1 MLEKAKEQLNHYFGY
16 DEFRSGQ
23 KQIIDS
29 ILTQHNTLGIMPTGG
44 GKSICYQIPALL
56 NNGLTIVI
64 SPLISLMKD
73 QVDALSGYGIDA
85 AYINSS
91 LTETEIRSTMQEAE
105 YGEIKL
111 LYIAPERLEAPSFQR
126 MLQRTS
132 VSLVAVDEAHCI
144 SQWGHDF
151 RPSYMK
157 ISNMMNLFIEQPP
170 VIALTATAT
179 PEVVSDIQRIL
190 NINESQTFISGFER
204 ENLHFSVVKG
214 EKKKTFITNYL
225 RQNPTQSGIIYT
237 ATRKEADQLYSSLD
251 KQGIKAGKYH
261 AGLTENQ
268 RKAAQEA
275 FLFDDITIMV
285 ATNAFGMGIDKSN
298 VRFVIHNNLPKNME
312 SYYQE
317 AGRAGRDGEESD
329 CFLLFSPGDI
339 HIQKFL
345 IQENQHDPVRKSQD
359 LTKLKAMVDYC
370 HTEKCLQ
377 GAILHYFGDERPN
390 YKCGKCSNCI
400 DERESVDIT
409 RESQM
414 IFSTIKRVNER
425 FGKTIIAQILKGSR
439 SKRIKELNLAQ
450 VSTFGLL
457 SRQTQQEIIDMID
470 FLTAEQYITLTD
482 SKYPTLILQ
491 EKTIPVLK
499 GQDAI
504 HKKVARKPE
513 SIEVNDELFEKLRTL
528 RKQIADRDGVP
539 PYVVF
544 ADNTLREMSDRLPT
558 TRAQMLE
565 IKGVGE
571 TKFEKYGSTF
581 LDLLESHTTR
591 HDSSEK
597 ASHLVTYEMF
607 SEEKDI
613 PMIAATRGLSVS
625 TVEGHILKSIE
636 EGLLKDVDRL
646 MSDDTENTILEQANS
661 IGDEKLKPLKEAL
674 PEEISYFQIKAV
686 LTKKRKQKV

>member
-1 MLEKAKEQLNHYFGY
+1 MLEQAKHQLKHYFGY

-29 ILTQHNTLGIMPTGG
+29 ILTNRNTLGIMPTGG
-44 GKSICYQIPALL
+44 GKSICYQIPALM
-56 NNGLTIVI
+56 NDGLTIVI

-111 LYIAPERLEAPSFQR
+111 LYIAPERLEAPSFQQ

-132 VSLVAVDEAHCI
+132 VSLIAVDEAHCI

-157 ISNMMNLFIEQPP
+157 ISNMMNLFSERPP
-170 VIALTATAT
+170 IIALTATAT

-190 NINESQTFISGFER
+190 TITEEQTYISGFER

-214 EKKKTFITNYL
+214 EKKKSFITSYL
-225 RQNPTQSGIIYT
+225 KKNATQSGIIYT
-237 ATRKEADQLYSSLD
+237 ATRKEADQLYSSLE
-251 KQGIKAGKYH
+251 KLGIKAGKYH
-261 AGLTENQ
+261 AGLSENE

-275 FLFDDITIMV
+275 FLFDDLSVMV

-298 VRFVIHNNLPKNME
+298 VRFVIHHNLPKNME

-345 IQENQHDPVRKSQD
+345 IQENQHDPVRKSSE
-359 LTKLKAMVDYC
+359 LSKLKAMVDYC

-377 GAILHYFGDERPN
+377 GAILHYFGDERPD
-390 YKCGKCSNCI
+390 YRCGKCSNCV
-400 DERESVDIT
+400 DERESVEIT
-409 RESQM
+409 KEAQM

-439 SKRIKELNLAQ
+439 SKRIKELHLDQ

-457 SRQTQQEIIDMID
+457 ARRTQQDIIDLID
-470 FLTAEQYITLTD
+470 FLTAEQFITLTD

-491 EKTIPVLK
+491 EKTLPVLK
-499 GQDAI
+499 GNEAI
-504 HKKVARKPE
+504 HKKVSRKPE
-513 SIEVNDELFEKLRTL
+513 AIEGNDELFEKLRLL
-528 RKQIADRDGVP
+528 RKQLADRDGVP

-544 ADNTLREMSDRLPT
+544 ADSTLREMSEVLPT
-558 TRAQMLE
+558 SRDEMLK

-571 TKFEKYGSTF
+571 MKYEKYGSAF
-581 LDLLESHTTR
+581 VDLLESLSTR
-591 HDSSEK
+591 NQSSEK
-597 ASHLVTYEMF
+597 PSHLTSFELF
-607 SEEKDI
+607 QDGKEI
-613 PMIAATRGLSVS
+613 PMIAATRGLSES
-625 TVEGHILKSIE
+625 TVEGHLLKAIE
-636 EGLLKDVDRL
+636 DGLLTQLDRIV
-646 MSDDTENTILEQANS
+646 SPETENIILQEAAK

-674 PEEISYFQIKAV
+674 PEEVTYTEIKAV
-686 LTKKRKQKV
+686 LTKKRKITT

>member
-1 MLEKAKEQLNHYFGY
+1 MLDQAKSQLKHYFGY

-23 KQIIDS
+23 TNIIKS
-29 ILTQHNTLGIMPTGG
+29 ILTKQNTLGIMPTGG
-44 GKSICYQIPALL
+44 GKSICYQIPALM
-56 NNGLTIVI
+56 NDGLTIVI

-91 LTETEIRSTMQEAE
+91 LTETEIRATMQEAE

-111 LYIAPERLEAPSFQR
+111 LYIAPERLEAPSFKQ
-126 MLQRTS
+126 MLNRTS
-132 VSLVAVDEAHCI
+132 VSLIAVDEAHCI

-157 ISNMMNLFIEQPP
+157 ISHMMDAFSDRPP
-170 VIALTATAT
+170 IIALTATAT
-179 PEVVSDIQRIL
+179 PEVVHDIQRIL
-190 NINESQTFISGFER
+190 NIEEEQTFISGFER

-214 EKKKTFITNYL
+214 EKKKSFITSYL
-225 RQNPTQSGIIYT
+225 KQNASQSGIIYT
-237 ATRKEADQLYSSLD
+237 ATRKEADQLHSSLE
-251 KQGIKAGKYH
+251 KLGIKVGKYH
-261 AGLTENQ
+261 AGLSETE

-275 FLFDDITIMV
+275 FLFDDIVVMV

-298 VRFVIHNNLPKNME
+298 VRFVIHHNLPKNME

-345 IQENQHDPVRKSQD
+345 IQENQHDAVRKSAD
-359 LTKLKAMVDYC
+359 LAKLKAMVDYC

-390 YKCGKCSNCI
+390 YRCGKCSNCV
-400 DERESVDIT
+400 DEREAVDIT
-409 RESQM
+409 KEAQM

-439 SKRIKELNLAQ
+439 SKRIKELQLDH
-450 VSTFGLL
+450 VTTFGLL
-457 SRQTQQEIIDMID
+457 ARRTQQDIIDMID
-470 FLTAEQYITLTD
+470 FLTAEQFITLTD

-491 EKTIPVLK
+491 EKTLPVLK
-499 GQDAI
+499 GQIAI
-504 HKKVARKPE
+504 HKKVSRTPE
-513 SIEVNDELFEKLRTL
+513 AIEGNDELFEKLRTL

-544 ADNTLREMSDRLPT
+544 ADSTLRELSEVLPT
-558 TRAQMLE
+558 SRDEMLKV
-565 IKGVGE
+565 KGVGE
-571 TKFEKYGSTF
+571 MKYEKYGKAF
-581 LDLLESHTTR
+581 LDLLDSLSSR
-591 HDSSEK
+591 HQDEK
-597 ASHLVTYEMF
+597 PSHLTTFELF
-607 SEEKDI
+607 QDGEEI
-613 PMIAATRGLSVS
+613 PMIAASRGLSES
-625 TVEGHILKSIE
+625 TVEGHLLKAIE
-636 EGLLKDVDRL
+636 EGLLEIDRL
-646 MSDDTENTILEQANS
+646 VAPETEELILNEIDR
-661 IGDEKLKPLKEAL
+661 IGVEKLKPLKEAL
-674 PEEISYFQIKAV
+674 PEEITYTQIKAV
-686 LTKKRKQKV
+686 LSKKRKVTK